1 MQVQSVKI
9 TKVTEVQEGT
19 SKAGKDWKKLTF
31 VGETEEQYNNL
42 YAFEVFGV
50 EKVENFQKFNKEGD
64 LVDVDFNVNTRE
76 HEGRYYTSLS
86 AWKVFK
92 AAASSNGPDVNTQE
106 DPSEELPF

>member
-1 MQVQSVKI
+1 MQVAGLKI

-19 SKAGKDWKKLTF
+19 SKAGKEWKKLTF
-31 VGETEEQYNNL
+31 VGETEEQYNNV

-64 LVDVDFNVNTRE
+64 LVDVDFNVSCNEWNGKYFT
-76 HEGRYYTSLS
+76 TLS

-92 AAASSNGPDVNTQE
+92 AKAEESPAQE
-106 DPSEELPF
+106 QEEDLPF